1 MKDECH
7 GDLAFLF
14 SYPQSYLWGNHFHE
28 PGGIH
33 LNLPS
38 SFTYYCTTTRQECQ
52 VFFQVFLEWLQG
64 WESNPLKQGYE
75 PRPDTDLP
83 CDLVGDI
90 GIEPMTFCV

>member
-1 MKDECH
+1 MKNECH

-38 SFTYYCTTTRQECQ
+38 SITYYYTK
-52 VFFQVFLEWLQG
+52 LW
-64 WESNPLKQGYE
+64 
-75 PRPDTDLP
+75 
-83 CDLVGDI
+83 
-90 GIEPMTFCV
+90 

>member
-1 MKDECH
+1 MKNKCH

-38 SFTYYCTTTRQECQ
+38 SSTYIIPQTHA
-52 VFFQVFLEWLQG
+52 VVKSLL
-64 WESNPLKQGYE
+64 
-75 PRPDTDLP
+75 
-83 CDLVGDI
+83 
-90 GIEPMTFCV
+90 

>member
-38 SFTYYCTTTRQECQ
+38 SFTSI
-52 VFFQVFLEWLQG
+52 VPAPDKNVKFFSSFFRMVAG
-64 WESNPLKQGYE
+64 VGVE
-75 PRPDTDLP
+75 PTKTGL
-83 CDLVGDI
+83 
-90 GIEPMTFCV
+90 